1 MQKLVNDLFYVFF
14 PCKASKSGMYIS
26 LWESLISGAQCPCG
40 NNGYHK
46 APETSGRGPCA
57 AWLWLPCVCGS
68 PGLSGELL
76 GALGIC
82 LQKLVK
88 LPQWYKTGLAGH

>member
-14 PCKASKSGMYIS
+14 PCKASKSGIYIS
-26 LWESLISGAQCPCG
+26 LWESLISGAQCPYG
-40 NNGYHK
+40 NSGYHE

-57 AWLWLPCVCGS
+57 AWLWLSCVCGS

-82 LQKLVK
+82 L
-88 LPQWYKTGLAGH
+88 